1 MNAFTYFEN
10 LSKLQREAFA
20 KKAGT
25 TIAYARAHLFSRN
38 GPRKTPSH
46 KLVVSLAAASEGHV
60 SLDEAIDYFHIQP
73 IKALAKEMQG
83 DLLPEIKPLESRAP
97 AKQIE
102 MKILNKPERVNL

>member
-1 MNAFTYFEN
+1 MTYYKSLTVAE
-10 LSKLQREAFA
+10 REQYA
-20 KKAGT
+20 
-25 TIAYARAHLFSRN
+25 ARA
-38 GPRKTPSH
+38 KTTLMYLVSH
-46 KLVVSLAAASEGHV
+46 IFRMKGSTRTPKPELLINLAIASEGQV
-60 SLDEAIDYFHIQP
+60 SLDEAIDYFHVQP